1 MLLIIMR
8 LLKHLCII
16 GPCDMAAATTG
27 EELLQSNKPVCAKPF
42 FYVSMMFC
50 KLICLDVYFFY
61 CCHDIVIHLPSLAFF
76 AA

>member
-27 EELLQSNKPVCAKPF
+27 DELLQSNKPVCAKSF
-42 FYVSMMFC
+42 FLCFNGV
-50 KLICLDVYFFY
+50 L
-61 CCHDIVIHLPSLAFF
+61 
-76 AA
+76 

>member
-1 MLLIIMR
+1 MLLIIMH

-42 FYVSMMFC
+42 FMFQWC
-50 KLICLDVYFFY
+50 FVNLFVLMFTFF
-61 CCHDIVIHLPSLAFF
+61 IVVMTLSFIFHL
-76 AA
+76 